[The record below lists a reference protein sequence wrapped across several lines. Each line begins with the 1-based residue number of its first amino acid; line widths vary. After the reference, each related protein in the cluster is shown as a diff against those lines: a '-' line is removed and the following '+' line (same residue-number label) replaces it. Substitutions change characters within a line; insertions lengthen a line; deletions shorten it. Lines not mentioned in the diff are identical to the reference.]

1 MSAPESIALRCVGT
15 APTRRRIYR
24 DLARAVAA
32 RPAPAIV
39 AFVHDPSGGPPWIVA
54 RPRAVIDAV
63 RGASGLAGAAEE
75 VPLDEVGAEPSPEW
89 PARFGA
95 AVPRP
100 GTLPGVASAEAP
112 DDPPRLRSLVGPES
126 WLGLQTFWIGGSS
139 GELWAACRWRFA
151 ARSPEILRARA
162 DAVAIAVAAGW
173 GRSVDR
179 TMRPRAGRLGARRDW
194 RELGVAS
201 LPRAAWTPLAPG
213 TAERTPEPLWA
224 VAEPAGVGQ
233 HGHAAVFGAS
243 GAGKS
248 WFLAETAARE
258 IRAGRPV
265 VALDLHG
272 DLGPELLARLTLDQ
286 ASTVLCVDLA
296 DGPVPGVAA
305 LSPLA
310 PAPRAAAHL
319 VAALKRLSPDGNET
333 YWGFRLERVL
343 DAFAR
348 LALESGGS
356 LLELQALLTD
366 AGRRDE
372 ARLATRDPDLARF
385 LDEIAPIVRRTPD
398 FLWGASARLGKVVS
412 VPSLA
417 ELLAPTDAGLPVEQL
432 LAAGRSLVVRVPFA
446 LFGPEVASFAGTL
459 ALARVYLGTAATR
472 TATGG
477 RPVLL
482 VLDEV
487 QGLSPRLV
495 AEMLAESRKFGF
507 RLVVATQFPD
517 RLAPELRA
525 AVAGTV
531 RDVVAFRVP
540 RSSAAAVGGFLGMS
554 PPEAERSL
562 ADLAPGHA
570 YARTPDEAELRSVPP
585 CPPAPGGGDDAWR
598 SAVGRTRREFPPSS
612 RTERSVTAEDT
623 VNERI
628 LLAVLASE
636 ETGRTLTVP
645 ALPRA
650 VAALPG
656 EAVDPALLADRVAPL
671 VRAGMLETGADGLR
685 LTPVGTRRLGLVATT
700 GATRESATHRA
711 LLLRAFRIFARH
723 GHLLEIV
730 RQGRYD
736 TQLPDARYR
745 QVPDGLRHG
754 ASPALAD
761 GIDRLRTGWAWRYF
775 RGRDVFVEAEVSGA
789 LRPARIRHGARKAA
803 VHDACVL
810 FLVREPRQAAKVR
823 ATVRSLG
830 YGPDR
835 AVVWTLPVSAGP
847 ASTPCPGAP
856 ASAAG
861 VGPSAA

>member
-1 MSAPESIALRCVGT
+1 MNAPEPIAVRCVGP

-24 DLARAVAA
+24 ELARAVAA
-32 RPAPAIV
+32 RPVPAVV
-39 AFVHDPSGGPPWIVA
+39 AFVHDARGGPPWIVA

-63 RGASGLAGAAEE
+63 RGAPGLAGAAEV
-75 VPLDEVGAEPSPEW
+75 VPLHEVCTEPPADW
-89 PARFGA
+89 PDRFGVAVQRRGTHLGNA
-95 AVPRP
+95 A
-100 GTLPGVASAEAP
+100 AEAG
-112 DDPPRLRSLVGPES
+112 DDPPRLRSLVVPGS
-126 WLGLQTFWIGGSS
+126 WLGLQTLWIGGPT
-139 GELWAACRWRFA
+139 GELWTACRWRFA
-151 ARSPEILRARA
+151 ARSPETLRARA
-162 DAVAIAVAAGW
+162 DAAAIAVAAGW

-179 TMRPRAGRLGARRDW
+179 TMRPRSCWLGARRDW
-194 RELGVAS
+194 RELGIAS
-201 LPRAAWTPLAPG
+201 IPRAAWIPLALG
-213 TAERTPEPLWA
+213 TAEATPEPRWA
-224 VAEPAGVGQ
+224 AAEPTEVGRL
-233 HGHAAVFGAS
+233 GHAAVFGAS

-272 DLGPELLARLTLDQ
+272 DLGPEVLARLTPDE
-286 ASTVLCVDLA
+286 ASAVLCVDLA
-296 DGPVPGVAA
+296 DGPVPGIAA

-319 VAALKRLSPDGNET
+319 VAALKRLSPDGTDT

-348 LALESGGS
+348 LAQESGGS
-356 LLELQALLTD
+356 LLEVHALLTD

-412 VPSLA
+412 VPPLA
-417 ELLAPTDAGLPVEQL
+417 ELLAPPDAGLPVEEIL
-432 LAAGRSLVVRVPFA
+432 TAGRSLLVRVPFA
-446 LFGPEVASFAGTL
+446 MFGAEVASFAGTL
-459 ALARVYLGTAATR
+459 ALARIYLGTAAAR
-472 TATGG
+472 TATAGP
-477 RPVLL
+477 PVLV

-495 AEMLAESRKFGF
+495 AEMLSESRKFGF
-507 RLVVATQFPD
+507 RLVIATQFPE

-531 RDVVAFRVP
+531 RDVFAFRLP
-540 RSSAAAVGGFLGMS
+540 RSSAVEVGGFLGMR
-554 PPEAERSL
+554 PAEAERSL

-570 YARTPDEAELRSVPP
+570 YARTPDEAELRSVSP
-585 CPPAPGGGDDAWR
+585 CPAAPGGGDDAWR
-598 SAVGRTRREFPPSS
+598 GAVGRTRREFPPSARYE
-612 RTERSVTAEDT
+612 RTVASEDV
-623 VNERI
+623 VNERL
-628 LLAVLASE
+628 LLAVLAAE
-636 ETGRTLTVP
+636 EAGRTLTAPEVP
-645 ALPRA
+645 GA
-650 VAALPG
+650 VANLPG
-656 EAVDPALLADRVAPL
+656 EVVDPAVLADRLTPL
-671 VRAGMLETGADGLR
+671 VRAGALDETADGLR
-685 LTPVGTRRLGLVATT
+685 LTPVGARRLGLVATT

-745 QVPDGLRHG
+745 QVPDRLRRGSARALTEGL
-754 ASPALAD
+754 
-761 GIDRLRTGWAWRYF
+761 DRLRTGWAWRYF
-775 RGRDVFVEAEVSGA
+775 RGQDVFVEAEVSGA
-789 LRPARIRHGARKAA
+789 LRPARIRHGARKASI
-803 VHDACVL
+803 HDACVL
-810 FLVREPRQAAKVR
+810 FLVREPRQATKVH

-835 AVVWTLPVSAGP
+835 AQVWTLPISAESAP
-847 ASTPCPGAP
+847 VLRPGARSSVP
-856 ASAAG
+856 G
-861 VGPSAA
+861 PVPSAA